1 MKNVRARVI
10 SATDTS
16 HIIMLNENQ
25 LLITQCFP
33 ALCAC
38 CMYLVGILMKKN
50 KIIIIRLIKK
60 KKKTKT
66 TLIEDKCKRVLIME
80 FHRKETLKQ
89 IKEFR

>member
-1 MKNVRARVI
+1 MFPRTLRVLHVFGWNF
-10 SATDTS
+10 D
-16 HIIMLNENQ
+16 E
-25 LLITQCFP
+25 
-33 ALCAC
+33 
-38 CMYLVGILMKKN
+38 KK
-50 KIIIIRLIKK
+50 KIIIRLIKK